1 MAAFMMNNAYLTVN
15 GVALSDHVTS
25 ITFSREADQLETT
38 AMGDNNRTYIGG
50 LQTGTLDLEMNQ
62 DLASGEVEATL
73 YTLLGTTT
81 TCVVKN
87 DAAAASATNPVY
99 TFDVLVTELP
109 SANGAVGERSTV
121 SVSWPI
127 TGAVTKATS

>member
-87 DAAAASATNPVY
+87 DGSNADYAGARVCHENISKIAYDENKGWHTGMHR
-99 TFDVLVTELP
+99 VLQEL
-109 SANGAVGERSTV
+109 ER
-121 SVSWPI
+121 
-127 TGAVTKATS
+127 

>member
-1 MAAFMMNNAYLTVN
+1 MKNAYLTIN

-25 ITFSREADQLETT
+25 ITFNRDADQIETT
-38 AMGDNNRTYIGG
+38 AMGDNTRTYIGG
-50 LQTGTLDLEMNQ
+50 LQAGSLDLELNQ
-62 DLASGEVEATL
+62 DLAAGEVEATC

-109 SANGAVGERSTV
+109 SVNGSVGELSTV

-127 TGAVTKATS
+127 TGDVVKATS